1 MYTDEVRVRHAP
13 LFHTHSVKPLSRIN
27 PMCHRWVPLSVCL
40 FFSVGMLFNLF
51 FLQAAPRGS
60 KWSKWSFGMLSKR
73 GKGSVGGGEAGKK
86 AKTTPYAGGKSVS
99 EKSQDTSDLQGP
111 PFRNKKVSRQ
121 NFSSVK

>member
-40 FFSVGMLFNLF
+40 FFLGGMLVNLF
-51 FLQAAPRGS
+51 FLSRQVIKCS
-60 KWSKWSFGMLSKR
+60 KVVLCMMLNKS

-86 AKTTPYAGGKSVS
+86 AKTTPDEGGKSVS
-99 EKSQDTSDLQGP
+99 
-111 PFRNKKVSRQ
+111 
-121 NFSSVK
+121 